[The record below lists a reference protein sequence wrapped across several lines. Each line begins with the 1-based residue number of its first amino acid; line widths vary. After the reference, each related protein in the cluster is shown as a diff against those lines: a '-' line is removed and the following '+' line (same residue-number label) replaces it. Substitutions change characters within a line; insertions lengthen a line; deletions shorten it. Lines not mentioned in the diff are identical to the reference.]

1 MTSTIKPTIGRR
13 VWFWTG
19 GMENVRDQAQA
30 FDAGV
35 IFVNGDGTVDLSVT
49 DHTGLQ
55 LLRRSVP
62 LGDARRE
69 GPPDAHN
76 HGHGDYATWMPYQQA
91 QHAKQQ
97 AQPEQQASGAES

>member
-35 IFVNGDGTVDLSVT
+35 IFVNGDGTVDLTVT

-62 LGDARRE
+62 LGDARTE
-69 GPPDAHN
+69 GPPDAHG
-76 HGHGDYATWMPYQQA
+76 HGHGDYATWMPYQMA
-91 QHAKQQ
+91 AAKKDAKQ
-97 AQPEQQASGAES
+97 PTSEVAS